1 MMRNAITVRRGLL
14 VGAAVGV
21 ALVVMWRRS
30 REARDEVVPAAPPE
44 PAVEPE
50 VHAEEPAMHT
60 EEPAMHAGEPAV
72 SAETETFEPAP
83 VAPDRAQAEHTRHAV
98 ALTHVGRPRDLS
110 AAGWP
115 QPRRVAA
122 LGATGRTHLPPARPA
137 WPGVA
142 GARRGAFTLGR

>member
-50 VHAEEPAMHT
+50 VRAKEPAVHAEEPAMH
-60 EEPAMHAGEPAV
+60 
-72 SAETETFEPAP
+72 AETETFEPAP
-83 VAPDRAQAEHTRHAV
+83 VAPDRVQAEHTRHAV

>member
-50 VHAEEPAMHT
+50 VHAEA
-60 EEPAMHAGEPAV
+60 HAV
-72 SAETETFEPAP
+72 HAETETVEPAP
-83 VAPDRAQAEHTRHAV
+83 IAPERVQAEHTRHAV

-122 LGATGRTHLPPARPA
+122 IGATGRTHPPPARPA

-142 GARRGAFTLGR
+142 GARRGAFTPGR

>member
-14 VGAAVGV
+14 VGAPFGV

-44 PAVEPE
+44 PAVEHE
-50 VHAEEPAMHT
+50 VHAEEPAVH
-60 EEPAMHAGEPAV
+60 
-72 SAETETFEPAP
+72 AETETFEPAP
-83 VAPDRAQAEHTRHAV
+83 IAPDRVQAEHTRHAV
-98 ALTHVGRPRDLS
+98 ALTHVGRPRDLTL
-110 AAGWP
+110 AGWP

-122 LGATGRTHLPPARPA
+122 LGATGRTHPPPARPA

>member
-50 VHAEEPAMHT
+50 VRAEEPAVH
-60 EEPAMHAGEPAV
+60 
-72 SAETETFEPAP
+72 AETETFEPAP
-83 VAPDRAQAEHTRHAV
+83 IAPDRVQAEHTRHAV
-98 ALTHVGRPRDLS
+98 ALTHLGRPRDLS

-115 QPRRVAA
+115 QPRRVAV
-122 LGATGRTHLPPARPA
+122 LGATGRTHRPPTRAA

>member
-44 PAVEPE
+44 PAVEHE
-50 VHAEEPAMHT
+50 VHAEEPTVHA
-60 EEPAMHAGEPAV
+60 EEPAVH
-72 SAETETFEPAP
+72 AETETFEPAP
-83 VAPDRAQAEHTRHAV
+83 IAPDRVQAEHTRHAV

-122 LGATGRTHLPPARPA
+122 LGATGRTHPPPARPA

>member
-30 REARDEVVPAAPPE
+30 REARDEVIPASPPE

-50 VHAEEPAMHT
+50 VRAEEPAMHA
-60 EEPAMHAGEPAV
+60 EEPAAH
-72 SAETETFEPAP
+72 AETETFEPAP
-83 VAPDRAQAEHTRHAV
+83 IAPDRVQAEHTRHAV
-98 ALTHVGRPRDLS
+98 ALTHLGRPRDLS

-115 QPRRVAA
+115 QPRRVAV
-122 LGATGRTHLPPARPA
+122 LGATGRTHRPPARAA